1 MALSSSSLLAHSH
14 IGSRREEYPGY
25 FKVPGAYLYT
35 VLHRVEKPVGRILL
49 VGSFGS
55 ERHFSYYPWV
65 RWARYLAARQ
75 IEVLR
80 YDYRGIGES
89 TGMFDEMSFNHWEED
104 VRLLASWLRERLP
117 FAPLLLNGLEMGTI
131 LAGKNFEQ
139 GYGDALLLWSPVT
152 SGNQALRSSL
162 VRWAGQEQM
171 WESPKNRK
179 PASAYIRQLE
189 DGLSIEVAGYQW
201 QARLWRDSFD
211 FVLPPALGDA
221 SPGFSKPVRISI
233 LGKEAAPLVK
243 PYVGYEEARDL
254 TWLYEE
260 NFQWVSEALSK
271 SSKAS

>member
-1 MALSSSSLLAHSH
+1 MTLTSSSLLAHSH
-14 IGSRREEYPGY
+14 IGSRLEEYPGY
-25 FKVPGAYLYT
+25 FKIPGAYLYT

-89 TGMFDEMSFNHWEED
+89 TGTFDEMTFNHWEED

-117 FAPLLLNGLEMGTI
+117 FAPLLLHGLEMGTI

-139 GYGDALLLWSPVT
+139 GFGDALLLWSPVT
-152 SGNQALRSSL
+152 SANQALRASL
-162 VRWAGQEQM
+162 VRWSGQEQM

-179 PASAYIRQLE
+179 PASAYIRQLQE
-189 DGLSIEVAGYQW
+189 GRSVEIAGYQW
-201 QARLWRDSFD
+201 PSKLWRDSLD
-211 FVLPPALGDA
+211 FVLPPTLSDG
-221 SPGFSKPVRISI
+221 SPGLSKPVKITS
-233 LGKEAAPLVK
+233 LGMEAAPLVK

-254 TWLYEE
+254 TWLFEE

-271 SSKAS
+271 SSKVS